1 MLVSSWKKIG
11 RCPKDTIMQA
21 ILQKYGTLIINKQP
35 IKDTD
40 TDKKRHA
47 RGWKIKIFSRRIL
60 LLK

>member
-1 MLVSSWKKIG
+1 MDS
-11 RCPKDTIMQA
+11 
-21 ILQKYGTLIINKQP
+21 QKLPPETEKTENKQP